1 MIPILVLYETTT
13 RCSNHEYTAGLFLA
27 VFEGCCAF
35 FVLRGFAEL
44 AVPVRQSDLCSAAV
58 PSELPNWA
66 QPGEWRE
73 KYVPGLL
80 LISVTY
86 ITMDTFGKNQGFP
99 DWLSVSFPFSG
110 VEMEGYNLLVTSTIE
125 MAVVY
130 RSESDNFIKISVVSL
145 GFVHSDFITVV
156 EKMAPGWAQNSVLLC
171 LCVCM
176 FLCVRV
182 CVCVLRDVQ
191 ERGLSRSECL
201 SESDQWDAVLCALVI
216 DLDFDGQKEVLL
228 GTYGQVSA
236 PLYRSTLLILL

>member
-171 LCVCM
+171 
-176 FLCVRV
+176 V
-182 CVCVLRDVQ
+182 CVCVCFYVCVCVCVFS
-191 ERGLSRSECL
+191 ETSRSEACL
-201 SESDQWDAVLCALVI
+201 APSASQRVTNGMQCFVLWSLTWILMGRRRCCWEHM
-216 DLDFDGQKEVLL
+216 DRSVLL
-228 GTYGQVSA
+228 FIDR
-236 PLYRSTLLILL
+236 LY